1 LKAILKSFR
10 KTLQNLFK
18 NFFYKI
24 FLIFHG
30 KIIGIINGSENK
42 ERVVIEK
49 VKFDN
54 LEYKLYSAKKARL
67 YTDRINDTAVI
78 LDNLIL
84 EGPSFQIRQDKKN
97 HLHYANAKQNIVFTK
112 GTPRKK
118 RILKGKLLSL
128 LTGGAGNEN
137 YFHWIYDVLPRFA
150 LVEKFFNLNEFNFF
164 LVPDNKKKFQ
174 IETLELLKIPKNKFI
189 SSMEY
194 RHIYADEI
202 VVTDHPYVTT
212 GNATHDIQNMPAWL
226 SKWLCKK
233 FLKAT
238 SSKDS
243 FPKRIYIDRTDST
256 SNSRQLRSI
265 INENEIKNFLSK
277 LDFTFIKLADY
288 HFIEQ
293 SQMFNNADFI
303 IGLNGAGFA
312 NICFCK
318 PGTKVIEITS
328 NTEGK
333 VLENLGNKNE
343 LKFKSIKCEPQEY
356 NLSNQMGH
364 IHVSVD
370 YLKKIIESL
379 N

>member
-1 LKAILKSFR
+1 MKKIK
-10 KTLQNLFK
+10 KILQNSFK
-18 NFFYKI
+18 LFFYKI
-24 FLIFHG
+24 FTLFYGNIKG
-30 KIIGIINGSENK
+30 KINSESDSRIKIETIKK
-42 ERVVIEK
+42 ENNLKYKIYKIEK
-49 VKFDN
+49 G
-54 LEYKLYSAKKARL
+54 RL
-67 YTDRINDTAVI
+67 YTDCVHDTAII
-78 LDNLIL
+78 LDNFIV
-84 EGPSFQIRQDKKN
+84 EGPSFQIRQDN
-97 HLHYANAKQNIVFTK
+97 LQHLHYADAKQNIVFTK

-118 RILKGKLLSL
+118 IKLKGRLLSL

-150 LVEKFFNLNEFNFF
+150 LVEELFNLDEFSFF
-164 LVPDNKKKFQ
+164 LVPDIKKKFQ
-174 IETLELLKIPKNKFI
+174 IETLELLNIPKNKCI
-189 SSMEY
+189 SSVEY

-202 VVTDHPYVTT
+202 VVSDHPYVTT
-212 GNATHDIQNMPAWL
+212 TNATHDIQNMPSWL
-226 SKWLCKK
+226 SKWLYKK
-233 FLKAT
+233 FVKQT
-238 SSKDS
+238 WDKHS

-256 SNSRQLRSI
+256 SNAHRLRSI

-277 LDFTFIKLADY
+277 LDFAFIKLADY

-293 SQMFNNADFI
+293 CQMFNNADFI

-333 VLENLGNKNE
+333 ILENLGKKNE
-343 LKFKSIKCEPQEY
+343 LNFKSIKCEPQEH

-364 IHVSVD
+364 INVSVD